1 MLYLANND
9 LLIFRD
15 VASQY
20 YLEVGQSGEST
31 SATARLIS
39 GNLSMLQ
46 SSLYF
51 QVHTTPITGFW
62 TITSVATGKF
72 LKVDTSITGNQN
84 KLSWTDTNPSN
95 DFVVDKSPY
104 YFSFTQV
111 PGTRAHDTPNGPV
124 LYVLG
129 TYYNGGL
136 TMQLP
141 GGAGSDPIFAFPQA
155 VPGTPPEITF
165 EITVPTALPT
175 TLSKTTLE
183 GLALNPSAAAAAG
196 LAGGAGGVISSSGG
210 GGSGINGWAI
220 AFIVLISILALIV
233 LAYGIYMLYKYYTS
247 RQVKRQG
254 IESPVSVTTT
264 TPSTEVPT
272 DSATASASVTTSA
285 PAPTPAASISPPAAS
300 APAAP
305 VVIGAPGSGGETT
318 IAPAVAKAA
327 VGGKAQSRRGG
338 LWMNNGG
345 SDTEYPSRERSSLG
359 SSIPTLPSPFVKM
372 QNPYPPLQ
380 TASGH
385 GTFGIF

>member
-1 MLYLANND
+1 MSGVLYLANND

-20 YLEVGQSGEST
+20 YLEVGQNGDST

-72 LKVDTSITGNQN
+72 FKVDTSVTGNQN
-84 KLSWTDTNPSN
+84 KLSWTDTNPSS

-111 PGTRAHDTPNGPV
+111 PGARAADSPV

-141 GGAGSDPIFAFPQA
+141 GGAGSNPIFGFPQA

-183 GLALNPSAAAAAG
+183 TLNLNSTAASAAG
-196 LAGGAGGVISSSGG
+196 LAGAAVGMVSSSGG
-210 GGSGINGWAI
+210 GSSGINGWAI

-233 LAYGIYMLYKYYTS
+233 LAYGIYMLYKYYSS
-247 RQVKRQG
+247 RHAKRQG
-254 IESPVSVTTT
+254 IESPVTVTTT
-264 TPSTEVPT
+264 PTPPSTEVPIT
-272 DSATASASVTTSA
+272 STTATADVSTA
-285 PAPTPAASISPPAAS
+285 
-300 APAAP
+300 APAA
-305 VVIGAPGSGGETT
+305 
-318 IAPAVAKAA
+318 
-327 VGGKAQSRRGG
+327 
-338 LWMNNGG
+338 
-345 SDTEYPSRERSSLG
+345 
-359 SSIPTLPSPFVKM
+359 
-372 QNPYPPLQ
+372 
-380 TASGH
+380 
-385 GTFGIF
+385 